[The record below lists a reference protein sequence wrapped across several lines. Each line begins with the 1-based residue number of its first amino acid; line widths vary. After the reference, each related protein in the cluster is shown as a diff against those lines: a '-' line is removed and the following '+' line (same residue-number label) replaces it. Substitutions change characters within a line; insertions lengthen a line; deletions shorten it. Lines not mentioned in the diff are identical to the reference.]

1 MRNYILSKHEK
12 KVIQKYLEEDLRLN
26 GFNVLKLRMIKALPQ
41 LKKEL
46 ELIELALEK
55 LEKE

>member
-1 MRNYILSKHEK
+1 
-12 KVIQKYLEEDLRLN
+12 
-26 GFNVLKLRMIKALPQ
+26 MIKALPQ

>member
-1 MRNYILSKHEK
+1 MIE
-12 KVIQKYLEEDLRLN
+12 KYLEEGIRLN
-26 GFNVLKLRMIKALPQ
+26 GFNFLKLRMIKALPQ

-46 ELIELALEK
+46 ELIELAIEK

>member
-1 MRNYILSKHEK
+1 MIE
-12 KVIQKYLEEDLRLN
+12 KYLEEGIRLN

-46 ELIELALEK
+46 ELIELAIEK